1 MLVSAILVDTGPLV
15 ALLDRSDPFHPDC
28 RKAFQGLTDDLVTVW
43 PVLTEAMYFLK
54 SSWDAQSALWGLVR
68 TGPVEILP
76 LMDQDIDRMK
86 DLMHKYRDLPMDLAD
101 AALVCVAER
110 EKIRRV
116 FTLDRKGFNV
126 YRPSRLGRFLLIPD

>member
-1 MLVSAILVDTGPLV
+1 MNAILVDTGPLV
-15 ALLDRSDPFHPDC
+15 ALLDRSDSFHLEC

-43 PVLTEAMYFLK
+43 PVLTEAMYMLK
-54 SSWDAQSALWGLVR
+54 SSWDAQAALWDLVI
-68 TGPVEILP
+68 TGPVSMLP
-76 LMDQDIDRMK
+76 LSGDDIVRMK
-86 DLMHKYRDLPMDLAD
+86 ELMGKYHDLPMALAD

-126 YRPSRLGRFLLIPD
+126 YRPSRLGRFLLIPE